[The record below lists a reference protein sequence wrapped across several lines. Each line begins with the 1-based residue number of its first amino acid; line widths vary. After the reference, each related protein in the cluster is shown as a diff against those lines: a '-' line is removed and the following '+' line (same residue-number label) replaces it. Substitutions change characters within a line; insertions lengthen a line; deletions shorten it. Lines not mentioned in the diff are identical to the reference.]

1 MATNSIESVHKGGM
15 NFTTLINGHS
25 IVVDLAKTAGGND
38 EGTSPKILM
47 LVSLAG
53 CTGVDVVSILN
64 KGRVKF
70 SDFTI
75 HIDAHLTEEHPK
87 IYDDVTITYNIKVN
101 KSLLNEF
108 SPKTVTLF
116 EMTGGFLA
124 LCIIIPFYLRFF
136 PATYYIP
143 TFSDWM
149 WLLILS
155 WVCTVLAFIL
165 SLNAL
170 KRISPFTANLTFNL
184 EPVYSIILAFIFFH
198 ENKFLGPGF
207 YFGLSLILLAIILQ
221 MKRVWNERKLNMR

>member
-25 IVVDLAKTAGGND
+25 IIVDLDKAAGGND

-75 HIDAHLTEEHPK
+75 NIDAHLTEEHPK

-101 KSLLNEF
+101 KSDEI
-108 SPKTVTLF
+108 KV
-116 EMTGGFLA
+116 EKA
-124 LCIIIPFYLRFF
+124 V
-136 PATYYIP
+136 
-143 TFSDWM
+143 
-149 WLLILS
+149 ILS
-155 WVCTVLAFIL
+155 QDKYCGVSEMFRAFAKL
-165 SLNAL
+165 SH
-170 KRISPFTANLTFNL
+170 KIVFRS
-184 EPVYSIILAFIFFH
+184 
-198 ENKFLGPGF
+198 
-207 YFGLSLILLAIILQ
+207 
-221 MKRVWNERKLNMR
+221 

>member
-25 IVVDLAKTAGGND
+25 IIVDLAKTGGGND

-75 HIDAHLTEEHPK
+75 NIDAHLTEEHPK

-101 KSLLNEF
+101 KSDEV
-108 SPKTVTLF
+108 KV
-116 EMTGGFLA
+116 EKA
-124 LCIIIPFYLRFF
+124 V
-136 PATYYIP
+136 
-143 TFSDWM
+143 
-149 WLLILS
+149 ILS
-155 WVCTVLAFIL
+155 QDKYCGVSEMFRAFAKL
-165 SLNAL
+165 SH
-170 KRISPFTANLTFNL
+170 KIVFRS
-184 EPVYSIILAFIFFH
+184 
-198 ENKFLGPGF
+198 
-207 YFGLSLILLAIILQ
+207 
-221 MKRVWNERKLNMR
+221 

>member
-101 KSLLNEF
+101 KSDEI
-108 SPKTVTLF
+108 KV
-116 EMTGGFLA
+116 EKA
-124 LCIIIPFYLRFF
+124 V
-136 PATYYIP
+136 
-143 TFSDWM
+143 
-149 WLLILS
+149 ILS
-155 WVCTVLAFIL
+155 QDKYCGVSEMFRSFAKL
-165 SLNAL
+165 SH
-170 KRISPFTANLTFNL
+170 KIVFRP
-184 EPVYSIILAFIFFH
+184 
-198 ENKFLGPGF
+198 
-207 YFGLSLILLAIILQ
+207 
-221 MKRVWNERKLNMR
+221 

>member
-25 IVVDLAKTAGGND
+25 IIVDLDKAAGGND

-75 HIDAHLTEEHPK
+75 NIDAHLTGEHPR

-101 KSLLNEF
+101 KSDEV
-108 SPKTVTLF
+108 KV
-116 EMTGGFLA
+116 EKA
-124 LCIIIPFYLRFF
+124 V
-136 PATYYIP
+136 
-143 TFSDWM
+143 
-149 WLLILS
+149 ILS
-155 WVCTVLAFIL
+155 QDKYCGVSEMFRAFAKL
-165 SLNAL
+165 SH
-170 KRISPFTANLTFNL
+170 KIVFRS
-184 EPVYSIILAFIFFH
+184 
-198 ENKFLGPGF
+198 
-207 YFGLSLILLAIILQ
+207 
-221 MKRVWNERKLNMR
+221 